1 MQDVIRA
8 QPGCGEN
15 PGELVLA
22 ILRQSP
28 LSIALKGAV
37 ALGVVLSAMSAKAN
51 PIEIE
56 LTGLLNNHPQIRAAE
71 KSLQSSRQGVKSAL
85 SDFYPT
91 VNLSSDLGYEN
102 IDSPSAR
109 SGNAPEGDA
118 FGRTRNNA
126 SLTITQNLFSG
137 YADASAVRTARLNRE
152 LAQISLEGT
161 RQNTIFEGIQLY
173 IDVLRQR
180 RLIELALENEA
191 TIQRQ
196 LNLEDERVQRGS
208 GVAVDVLQA
217 KSRLQIAKER
227 RVNFEGALEDAISRY
242 NQVYGHPPDIEAMLD
257 PEPPI
262 DLIPSELSKAIDIA
276 VVENPAVGNSG
287 TSVEVARERRRSV
300 SAELFPTVDL
310 EGSFNYEKHNNATLG
325 TRRDY
330 SVVVSSSWDLFTG
343 FSTRSSMAQAAYD
356 YHASKDQHEFTV
368 RKVIEQSKLAWQAL
382 LTARERLELLENAVN
397 IASEV
402 FESRKKLRE
411 AGKETVINVLDAEN
425 EVNNAQINYTSAFY
439 DERLA
444 VYQLLLSMGRLDES
458 NLGLGF

>member
-1 MQDVIRA
+1 M
-8 QPGCGEN
+8 
-15 PGELVLA
+15 
-22 ILRQSP
+22 
-28 LSIALKGAV
+28 
-37 ALGVVLSAMSAKAN
+37 AN
-51 PIEIE
+51 PIEVE
-56 LTGLLNNHPQIRAAE
+56 LTGLLNDHPQIRAAE

-85 SDFYPT
+85 SEFYPT
-91 VNLSSDLGYEN
+91 LNLSSDVGLEK
-102 IDSPSAR
+102 IDSPGTRAANDD
-109 SGNAPEGDA
+109 GQGPY
-118 FGRTRNNA
+118 GRTRNTA
-126 SLTITQNLFSG
+126 SLTVAQNLFSG
-137 YADASAVRTARLNRE
+137 YATASAVRTARLNRE
-152 LAQISLEGT
+152 LAQISFEGT
-161 RQNTIFEGIQLY
+161 RQNTIFEGIQVY

-180 RLIELALENEA
+180 RLIELARENEA

-242 NQVYGHPPDIEAMLD
+242 TQVYGHPPDVEAMLD

-262 DLIPSELSKAIDIA
+262 DLVPSELSKSIDIA
-276 VVENPAVGNSG
+276 VIENPAVGNSG
-287 TSVEVARERRRSV
+287 TTVEVARERRRTVRS
-300 SAELFPTVDL
+300 ELFPSVDL
-310 EGSFNYEKHNNATLG
+310 EGTYNYEKHNNATIG

-330 SVVVSSSWDLFTG
+330 SLVLSSSWELFSG
-343 FSTRSSMAQAAYD
+343 FSTRASMAQAAYD

-368 RKVIEQSKLAWQAL
+368 RKVIEQSKLAWQSL

-444 VYQLLLSMGRLDES
+444 VYQLLLAMGRLDQK
-458 NLGLGF
+458 NLSLGF

>member
-1 MQDVIRA
+1 MPSV
-8 QPGCGEN
+8 
-15 PGELVLA
+15 
-22 ILRQSP
+22 
-28 LSIALKGAV
+28 
-37 ALGVVLSAMSAKAN
+37 MAN

-56 LTGLLNNHPQIRAAE
+56 LTGLMNDHPQIRAAE

-91 VNLSSDLGYEN
+91 LNLSSDIGVEK
-102 IDSPSAR
+102 IDSPSTRAANEV
-109 SGNAPEGDA
+109 GEGS
-118 FGRTRNNA
+118 FGRTRNTA
-126 SLTITQNLFSG
+126 SLTVAQNLFSG
-137 YADASAVRTARLNRE
+137 YATASAVRTARLNRE
-152 LAQISLEGT
+152 LAQISFEGT
-161 RQNTIFEGIQLY
+161 RQNTIFEGIQVY

-242 NQVYGHPPDIEAMLD
+242 TQVFGHPPDVEAMLD

-262 DLIPSELSKAIDIA
+262 DLVPSQLSKSIDIA
-276 VVENPAVGNSG
+276 VIENPAVGNSG
-287 TSVEVARERRRSV
+287 TTVEVARERRRTVRS
-300 SAELFPTVDL
+300 ELFPSVDL
-310 EGSFNYEKHNNATLG
+310 EGTYNYEKHNNATIG

-330 SVVVSSSWDLFTG
+330 SLVLSSSWELFSG
-343 FSTRSSMAQAAYD
+343 FSTRASMAQAAYD

-368 RKVIEQSKLAWQAL
+368 RKVIEQSKLAWQSL

-444 VYQLLLSMGRLDES
+444 VYQLLLAMGRLDKR
-458 NLGLGF
+458 NLSLGF

>member
-1 MQDVIRA
+1 MALPLKRLTSCLSLTPVT
-8 QPGCGEN
+8 
-15 PGELVLA
+15 LVATLA
-22 ILRQSP
+22 LATS
-28 LSIALKGAV
+28 V
-37 ALGVVLSAMSAKAN
+37 YAN
-51 PIEIE
+51 PIEVE
-56 LTGLLNNHPQIRAAE
+56 LTGLLGDHPQIRASE

-85 SDFYPT
+85 SNFYPT
-91 VNLSSDLGYEN
+91 VSVTGDAGYES
-102 IDSPSAR
+102 IDSPSTR
-109 SGNAPEGDA
+109 TQNAPTAEDY
-118 FGRTRNNA
+118 GRTRNTA
-126 SLTITQNLFSG
+126 TLSVTQNLFNG
-137 YADASAVRTARLNRE
+137 YATASAVRTARLNRE
-152 LAQISLEGT
+152 LAQISYEGT
-161 RQNTIFEGIQLY
+161 RQNTIFEGVRVY
-173 IDVLRQR
+173 VDVLRQR
-180 RLIELALENEA
+180 RLIELARENEA

-242 NQVYGHPPDIEAMLD
+242 TQVYGHPPDIESMLD

-262 DLIPSELSKAIDIA
+262 EQIPSELSKSVDIA
-276 VVENPAVGNSG
+276 IVENPAVGNSG
-287 TSVEVARERRRSV
+287 TTVEVARERRRSV
-300 SAELFPTVDL
+300 RAELFPTVDL
-310 EGSFNYEKHNNATLG
+310 EGSYNYEKHVNGTLG

-330 SVVVSSSWDLFTG
+330 SLVVSSTWELFSG
-343 FSTRSSMAQAAYD
+343 FSTRASMAQAAYD

-368 RKVIEQSKLAWQAL
+368 RKVIEQSKLAWQSL

-444 VYQLLLSMGRLDES
+444 VYQLLLAMGRLDS
-458 NLGLGF
+458 KNLSLGF

>member
-1 MQDVIRA
+1 MLSGSSALPFKRSSF
-8 QPGCGEN
+8 C
-15 PGELVLA
+15 LSFVLA
-22 ILRQSP
+22 ASV
-28 LSIALKGAV
+28 AV
-37 ALGVVLSAMSAKAN
+37 PSAIAN
-51 PIEIE
+51 PIEVE
-56 LTGLLNNHPQIRAAE
+56 LTGLLNDHPQIRAAE
-71 KSLQSSRQGVKSAL
+71 KGLQSSRQGVKSAL

-91 VNLSSDLGYEN
+91 LNLSSDVGLEK
-102 IDSPSAR
+102 IDSPGTRAA
-109 SGNAPEGDA
+109 NDEGQGPY
-118 FGRTRNNA
+118 GRTRNTA
-126 SLTITQNLFSG
+126 SLTVAQNLFSG
-137 YADASAVRTARLNRE
+137 YATASAVRTARLNRE
-152 LAQISLEGT
+152 LAQISFEGT
-161 RQNTIFEGIQLY
+161 RQNTIFEGIQVY

-180 RLIELALENEA
+180 RLIELARENEA

-242 NQVYGHPPDIEAMLD
+242 TQVYGHPPDVEAMLD

-262 DLIPSELSKAIDIA
+262 DLVPSQLSKSIDIA
-276 VVENPAVGNSG
+276 VIENPAVGNSG
-287 TSVEVARERRRSV
+287 TTVEVARERRRSV
-300 SAELFPTVDL
+300 RSELFPSVDL
-310 EGSFNYEKHNNATLG
+310 EGTYNYEKHNNATIG

-330 SVVVSSSWDLFTG
+330 SLVLSSSWELFSG
-343 FSTRSSMAQAAYD
+343 FSTRASMAQAAYD

-368 RKVIEQSKLAWQAL
+368 RKVIEQSKLAWQSL

-444 VYQLLLSMGRLDES
+444 VYQLLLAMGRLDQK
-458 NLGLGF
+458 NLSLGF

>member
-1 MQDVIRA
+1 MLSGSSALPFKRSSFCVTF
-8 QPGCGEN
+8 
-15 PGELVLA
+15 VLA
-22 ILRQSP
+22 AS
-28 LSIALKGAV
+28 V
-37 ALGVVLSAMSAKAN
+37 AMPSVMAN

-56 LTGLLNNHPQIRAAE
+56 LTGLMNDHPQIRAAE

-91 VNLSSDLGYEN
+91 LNLSSDIGVEK
-102 IDSPSAR
+102 IDSPSTRAANEV
-109 SGNAPEGDA
+109 GEGS
-118 FGRTRNNA
+118 FGRTRNTA
-126 SLTITQNLFSG
+126 SLTVAQNLFSG
-137 YADASAVRTARLNRE
+137 YATASAVRTARLNRE
-152 LAQISLEGT
+152 LAQISFEGT
-161 RQNTIFEGIQLY
+161 RQNTIFEGIQVY

-242 NQVYGHPPDIEAMLD
+242 TQVFGHPPDVEAMLD

-262 DLIPSELSKAIDIA
+262 DLVPSQLSKSIDIA
-276 VVENPAVGNSG
+276 VIENPAVGNSG
-287 TSVEVARERRRSV
+287 TTVEVARERRRTVRS
-300 SAELFPTVDL
+300 ELFPSVDL
-310 EGSFNYEKHNNATLG
+310 EGTYNYEKHNNATIG

-330 SVVVSSSWDLFTG
+330 SLVLSSSWELFSG
-343 FSTRSSMAQAAYD
+343 FSTRASMAQAAYD

-368 RKVIEQSKLAWQAL
+368 RKVIEQSKLAWQSL

-444 VYQLLLSMGRLDES
+444 VYQLLLAMGRLDKR
-458 NLGLGF
+458 NLSLGF

>member
-1 MQDVIRA
+1 MLSGSSALPFKRSSF
-8 QPGCGEN
+8 C
-15 PGELVLA
+15 LSFVLA
-22 ILRQSP
+22 AS
-28 LSIALKGAV
+28 V
-37 ALGVVLSAMSAKAN
+37 AAPAAMAN
-51 PIEIE
+51 PIEVE
-56 LTGLLNNHPQIRAAE
+56 LTGLLNDHPQIRAAE

-85 SDFYPT
+85 SEFYPT
-91 VNLSSDLGYEN
+91 LNLSSDVGLEK
-102 IDSPSAR
+102 IDSPGTRAANDD
-109 SGNAPEGDA
+109 GQGPY
-118 FGRTRNNA
+118 GRTRNTA
-126 SLTITQNLFSG
+126 SLTVAQNLFSG
-137 YADASAVRTARLNRE
+137 YATASAVRTARLNRE
-152 LAQISLEGT
+152 LAQISFEGT
-161 RQNTIFEGIQLY
+161 RQNTIFEGIQVY

-180 RLIELALENEA
+180 RLIELARENEA

-242 NQVYGHPPDIEAMLD
+242 TQVYGHPPDVEAMLD

-262 DLIPSELSKAIDIA
+262 DLVPSELSKSIDIA
-276 VVENPAVGNSG
+276 VIENPAVGNSG
-287 TSVEVARERRRSV
+287 TTVEVARERRRTVRS
-300 SAELFPTVDL
+300 ELFPSVDL
-310 EGSFNYEKHNNATLG
+310 EGTYNYEKHNNATIG

-330 SVVVSSSWDLFTG
+330 SLVLSSSWELFSG
-343 FSTRSSMAQAAYD
+343 FSTRASMAQAAYD

-368 RKVIEQSKLAWQAL
+368 RKVIEQSKLAWQSL

-444 VYQLLLSMGRLDES
+444 VYQLLLAMGRLDQK
-458 NLGLGF
+458 NLSLGF

>member
-1 MQDVIRA
+1 MA
-8 QPGCGEN
+8 AP
-15 PGELVLA
+15 
-22 ILRQSP
+22 
-28 LSIALKGAV
+28 
-37 ALGVVLSAMSAKAN
+37 SAFAN
-51 PIEIE
+51 PMEIE
-56 LTGLLNNHPQIRAAE
+56 LTGLLTAHPNIRAAE
-71 KSLQSSRQGVKSAL
+71 KSLQSSRQGVGVAL
-85 SDFYPT
+85 ADFYPT
-91 VNLSSDLGYEN
+91 VSVTGDIGYEN
-102 IDSPSAR
+102 IDSPSTR
-109 SGNAPEGDA
+109 SSGEGDPSS
-118 FGRTRNNA
+118 RTRNVA
-126 SLTITQNLFSG
+126 TLTVTQNVFSG
-137 YADASAVRTARLNRE
+137 YATASSVRTARLNRE

-161 RQNTIFEGIQLY
+161 RQNTIFEGIQVY
-173 IDVLRQR
+173 VDVMRQR
-180 RLIELALENEA
+180 RLIELARENEA

-242 NQVYGHPPDIEAMLD
+242 TQVFGHSPELESMLD

-262 DLIPSELSKAIDIA
+262 DLVPSELTKSIDIA
-276 VVENPAVGNSG
+276 VIENPAVGNTG
-287 TSVEVARERRRSV
+287 TTVEVARERRRSV
-300 SAELFPTVDL
+300 AAELMPTVDL
-310 EGSFNYEKHNNATLG
+310 EGSYNYEKNNNATLG

-330 SVVVSSSWDLFTG
+330 ALVVTSTWDLFSG
-343 FSTRSSMAQAAYD
+343 FSTRRSMAQAAYD
-356 YHASKDQHEFTV
+356 YHASKDQHEFSV
-368 RKVIEQSKLAWQAL
+368 RKVIEQTKLAWQSL

-444 VYQLLLSMGRLDES
+444 VYQLLLAMGRLNDA
-458 NLGLGF
+458 NLRLGT